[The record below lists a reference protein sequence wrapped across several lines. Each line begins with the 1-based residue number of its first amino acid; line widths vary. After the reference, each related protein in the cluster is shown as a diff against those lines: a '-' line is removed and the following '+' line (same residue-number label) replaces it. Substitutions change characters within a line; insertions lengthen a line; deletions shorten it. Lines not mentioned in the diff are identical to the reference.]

1 MIESF
6 RKYTGLMIVVLV
18 LLFIGLVFLDGGSIS
33 RALGG
38 KPVMQVGDE
47 AISQKDFSR
56 QTALI
61 RLAEFIPGKHP
72 LPRDTRIIAS
82 HYLGDSAV
90 DNNQLTAGVVIME
103 MARFLQVGF
112 PFGPTSEDRFIT
124 NRMNVRKAGLEYGVT
139 PGDEE
144 LESFVENV
152 LFADPEGNFDQEAYN
167 DFLKNGVSQIGG
179 NRGFTEYI
187 RDLLTARN
195 LAKVIGG
202 GLSPEMETLRLAHD
216 IENQVITGKQITLDA
231 APLEGKVKPTP
242 EELEAYFEENR
253 DNYKSDELRKVSYVL
268 IEPDWEATLAK
279 VTEEKE
285 KAAQKKAA
293 QEAEEKKKAEEA
305 RKKAEEAAAKANQEK
320 DTAEA
325 NQPTPEGEGSKPA
338 PTEDPAPAENPA
350 PAPAGEPAPAEEP
363 TPTDAPAPAEEPTPV
378 PAGDGS
384 EGDPGEQG
392 EPATTPAADPAPAT
406 DDPKPADT
414 TPSLVDPAPATGGS
428 TGLEDLLKDNKKDLV
443 PNLPSVPSV
452 PDAPKTPKE
461 QLNSFEK
468 RQAVEAMIPKVEE
481 FYDAVVSESL
491 GRDFE
496 KIAKEMELTVLTT
509 EFFAKTKAPAP
520 LNASAQNSPRGGTV
534 ADAIFELPTTGDPD
548 ELLSAPF
555 QTEHGWIIA
564 RFEEVTDAVPLPY
577 EDVRVKVSI
586 DLKKKMAREMLVE
599 QAKETREKLIAS
611 LAAGK
616 SFDDA
621 AKELELEPTELKDLT
636 GGQTINFGGRVQRI
650 PSPPAFDAAK
660 LTNPGEIAPVEF
672 TPSEDEATRALI
684 IFVEKREVMKDAAYL
699 GDLEEQFKQQSQ
711 LTSLIAFENW
721 LTDRYNES
729 NVIPPKSESR

>member
-47 AISQKDFSR
+47 PISQKDFSR

-202 GLSPEMETLRLAHD
+202 GLAPEMETLRLAHD
-216 IENQVITGKQITLDA
+216 IESQVITGKQVALDA

-279 VTEEKE
+279 VTAEKE
-285 KAAQKKAA
+285 KAAKEKAA
-293 QEAEEKKKAEEA
+293 KEEEEKKKAEEA

-320 DTAEA
+320 EATEA
-325 NQPTPEGEGSKPA
+325 NQPTPEGDGPEPA
-338 PTEDPAPAENPA
+338 TTEDPAPAENPA
-350 PAPAGEPAPAEEP
+350 PA
-363 TPTDAPAPAEEPTPV
+363 

-392 EPATTPAADPAPAT
+392 EPATAPDANPAPAT
-406 DDPKPADT
+406 GDPKPADT
-414 TPSLVDPAPATGGS
+414 PPSLVDPAPATGGS
-428 TGLEDLLKDNKKDLV
+428 TGLEDLLKDSKKDLV
-443 PNLPSVPSV
+443 PNVPSAPSVPE
-452 PDAPKTPKE
+452 APKPPKE

-496 KIAKEMELTVLTT
+496 KIAQEMELTVLST
-509 EFFAKTKAPAP
+509 EFFAKAQAPTP
-520 LNASAQNSPRGGTV
+520 LNATAQNSPRGGTV
-534 ADAIFELPTTGDPD
+534 ADAIFDLPTAGDPD

-577 EDVRVKVSI
+577 EDVSVKVSI

-599 QAKETREKLIAS
+599 QAKETREKLIAA

-684 IFVEKREVMKDAAYL
+684 IFVDKREVVKDAAYL
-699 GDLEEQFKQQSQ
+699 GDLEDQFKQQTQ

-729 NVIPPKSESR
+729 NVIPPKSETR

>member
-47 AISQKDFSR
+47 PISQKDFSR

-202 GLSPEMETLRLAHD
+202 GLAPEMETLRLAHD
-216 IENQVITGKQITLDA
+216 IESQVITGKQVALDA

-242 EELEAYFEENR
+242 EELKAYFEENR

-279 VTEEKE
+279 VTAEKE
-285 KAAQKKAA
+285 KAAKEKAA
-293 QEAEEKKKAEEA
+293 KEEEEKKKAEEA

-320 DTAEA
+320 EATEA
-325 NQPTPEGEGSKPA
+325 NQPTPEGDGPEPA
-338 PTEDPAPAENPA
+338 TTEDPAPAENPA
-350 PAPAGEPAPAEEP
+350 PA
-363 TPTDAPAPAEEPTPV
+363 

-392 EPATTPAADPAPAT
+392 EPATAPDANPAPAT
-406 DDPKPADT
+406 GDPKPADT
-414 TPSLVDPAPATGGS
+414 PPSLVDPAPATGGS
-428 TGLEDLLKDNKKDLV
+428 TGLEDLLKDSKKDLV
-443 PNLPSVPSV
+443 PNVPSAPSVPE
-452 PDAPKTPKE
+452 APKPPKE

-496 KIAKEMELTVLTT
+496 KIAQEMELTVLST
-509 EFFAKTKAPAP
+509 EFFAKAQAPTP
-520 LNASAQNSPRGGTV
+520 LNATAQNSPRGGTV
-534 ADAIFELPTTGDPD
+534 ADAIFDLPTAGDPD

-577 EDVRVKVSI
+577 EDVSVKVSI

-599 QAKETREKLIAS
+599 QAKETREKLIAA

-684 IFVEKREVMKDAAYL
+684 IFVDKREVVKDAAYL
-699 GDLEEQFKQQSQ
+699 GDLEDQFKQQTQ

-729 NVIPPKSESR
+729 NVIPPKSETR

>member
-47 AISQKDFSR
+47 PISQKDFSR

-202 GLSPEMETLRLAHD
+202 GLAPEMETLRLAHD
-216 IENQVITGKQITLDA
+216 IESQVITGKQVALDA

-242 EELEAYFEENR
+242 EELKAYFEENR

-279 VTEEKE
+279 VTAEKE
-285 KAAQKKAA
+285 KAAKEKAA
-293 QEAEEKKKAEEA
+293 KEEEEKKKAEEA

-320 DTAEA
+320 EATEA
-325 NQPTPEGEGSKPA
+325 NQPTPEGDGPEPA
-338 PTEDPAPAENPA
+338 TTEDPAPAENPA
-350 PAPAGEPAPAEEP
+350 PA
-363 TPTDAPAPAEEPTPV
+363 

-392 EPATTPAADPAPAT
+392 EPATAPDANPAPAT
-406 DDPKPADT
+406 GDPKPADT
-414 TPSLVDPAPATGGS
+414 PPSLVDPAPATGGS
-428 TGLEDLLKDNKKDLV
+428 TGLEDLLKDSKKDLV
-443 PNLPSVPSV
+443 PNVPSAPSVPE
-452 PDAPKTPKE
+452 APKPPKE

-496 KIAKEMELTVLTT
+496 KIAQEMELTVLST
-509 EFFAKTKAPAP
+509 EFFAKAQAPTP
-520 LNASAQNSPRGGTV
+520 LNATAQNSPRGGTV
-534 ADAIFELPTTGDPD
+534 ADAIFDLPTAGDPD

-577 EDVRVKVSI
+577 EDVSVKVSI

-599 QAKETREKLIAS
+599 QAKETREKLIAA

-684 IFVEKREVMKDAAYL
+684 IFVDKREVVKNAAYL
-699 GDLEEQFKQQSQ
+699 GDLEDQFKQQTQ

-729 NVIPPKSESR
+729 NVIPPKSETR

>member
-47 AISQKDFSR
+47 PISQKDFSR

-202 GLSPEMETLRLAHD
+202 GLAPEMETLRLAHD
-216 IENQVITGKQITLDA
+216 IESQVITGKQVALDA

-279 VTEEKE
+279 VTAEKE
-285 KAAQKKAA
+285 KAAKEKAA
-293 QEAEEKKKAEEA
+293 KEEEEKKKAEEA

-320 DTAEA
+320 EATEA
-325 NQPTPEGEGSKPA
+325 NQPTPEGDGPEPA
-338 PTEDPAPAENPA
+338 TTEDPAPAENPA
-350 PAPAGEPAPAEEP
+350 PA
-363 TPTDAPAPAEEPTPV
+363 

-392 EPATTPAADPAPAT
+392 EPATAPDANPAPAT
-406 DDPKPADT
+406 GDPKPADT
-414 TPSLVDPAPATGGS
+414 PPSLVDPAPATGGS
-428 TGLEDLLKDNKKDLV
+428 TGLEDLLKDSKKDLV
-443 PNLPSVPSV
+443 PNVPSAPSVPE
-452 PDAPKTPKE
+452 APKPPKE

-496 KIAKEMELTVLTT
+496 KIAQEMELTVLST
-509 EFFAKTKAPAP
+509 EFFAKAQAPTP
-520 LNASAQNSPRGGTV
+520 LNATAQNSPRGGTV
-534 ADAIFELPTTGDPD
+534 ADAIFDLPTAGDPD

-577 EDVRVKVSI
+577 EDVSVKVSI

-599 QAKETREKLIAS
+599 QAKETREKLIAA

-684 IFVEKREVMKDAAYL
+684 IFVDKREVVKNAAYL
-699 GDLEEQFKQQSQ
+699 GDLEDQFKQQTQ

-729 NVIPPKSESR
+729 NVIPPKSETR